1 MAKHKLRVAYVGLS
15 LPAYFAEKLD
25 YRNRS
30 IDGLQKLAQEWDFTL
45 VPIETVIASEADAVQ
60 AANRLKD
67 QDIDFLLVQNT
78 SISVG
83 DQLLPLVDIA
93 PRIGLWSL
101 PDPAL
106 EGEVQLHSLVA
117 LNEHASILKRY
128 LRHRDIP
135 FKWFYDHVDSEM
147 FQRRF
152 RVTVRALTA
161 VKNIEHAR
169 IGWIG
174 GVSPGFYN
182 MLVDPRQLNE
192 HLGVHVG
199 EHEMAELVR
208 RAEAQSASAVA
219 TTTKAMRAAATAV
232 TVSSDTAF
240 ERVTRVYLA
249 LKEMTEEHGYD
260 ALAVQCWSKIQELY
274 RIVPCMA
281 YSWLGSEDGIAVSC
295 EGDLQGAISM
305 YLLNILTDSSQSSTL
320 LDMAALDPKT
330 RSMMMFHCGVT
341 PRHFAND
348 AGIKWVD
355 HVMLGRHS
363 GDLPYGVAGDLIFA
377 PQEDTT
383 ITYLGD
389 DGSRVL
395 VLRASIIEHELKGFD
410 GTRGWFDRFELNK
423 KVIEPWDLINTLTVH
438 GHEHHFAVGIGD
450 VTDELMEFA
459 AWKKLHLV
467 EPVPY
472 ADYLQLDGVNI

>member
-1 MAKHKLRVAYVGLS
+1 MANHKLRVAYVGLS
-15 LPAYFAEKLD
+15 LPAYFGEKLG
-25 YRNRS
+25 YRERS
-30 IDGLQKLAQEWDFTL
+30 IDGLEQLAQEWGFEF
-45 VPIETVIASEADAVQ
+45 VPVREVVAGEADAIQ
-60 AANRLKD
+60 AANILKD
-67 QDIDFLLVQNT
+67 QDIDFLLIQNT
-78 SISVG
+78 SISIG
-83 DQLLPLVDIA
+83 EQLLPLLDVA

-101 PDPAL
+101 PDPSM

-128 LRHRDIP
+128 LRHKDIP
-135 FKWFYDHVDSEM
+135 FKWFYDHVDSDM
-147 FQRRF
+147 FRRRF
-152 RVTVRALTA
+152 RITVRALTT
-161 VKNIEHAR
+161 VKNMENAR

-182 MLVDPRQLNE
+182 MMVDPRRLSE
-192 HLGVHVG
+192 RLGVRVG

-208 RAEAQSASAVA
+208 RSESQPADVV
-219 TTTKAMRAAATAV
+219 AATADAMRSAATEV
-232 TVSSDTAF
+232 TVSSNLAF

-249 LKEMTEEHGYD
+249 LKEMIEENGYD
-260 ALAVQCWSKIQELY
+260 ALAVQCWSKIQEQY
-274 RIVPCMA
+274 RVVPCMA

-305 YLLNILTDSSQSSTL
+305 YLLNLLNGRSQSSTL
-320 LDMAALDPKT
+320 LDMAALDSKT

-348 AGIKWVD
+348 DGIKWVD

-363 GDLPYGVAGDLIFA
+363 EDEPYGVAGDQIFA
-377 PQEDTT
+377 PQDDTT

-389 DGSRVL
+389 DGSSIL

-423 KVIEPWDLINTLTVH
+423 QVIEPWDLINTLTVR

-459 AWKKLHLV
+459 AWKKLRLV
-467 EPVPY
+467 ERVPY
-472 ADYLQLDGVNI
+472 ADYLQLDGINV

>member
-1 MAKHKLRVAYVGLS
+1 VL
-15 LPAYFAEKLD
+15 
-25 YRNRS
+25 
-30 IDGLQKLAQEWDFTL
+30 
-45 VPIETVIASEADAVQ
+45 ASEGDSIR
-60 AANRLKD
+60 AANQLKD
-67 QDIDFLLVQNT
+67 QAIDFLLIQNT
-78 SISVG
+78 AISVG
-83 DQLLPLVDIA
+83 EQLLPLVDVA

-117 LNEHASILKRY
+117 LNEHASILKRF

-135 FKWFYDHVDSEM
+135 FKWFYDHADSDM

-161 VKNIEHAR
+161 VKNLENAR
-169 IGWIG
+169 VGWIG

-182 MLVDPRQLNE
+182 MMVDPRRL
-192 HLGVHVG
+192 HARLGVTVG

-208 RAEAQSASAVA
+208 RAEAQD
-219 TTTKAMRAAATAV
+219 AAAVSTLGAQMRSAATEV
-232 TVSSDTAF
+232 TVSSSVAF
-240 ERVTRVYLA
+240 DRVTRVYLA
-249 LKEMTEEHGYD
+249 LKEMAQEHGYD

-305 YLLNILTDSSQSSTL
+305 YLLNVLTGSDQSSTL

-330 RSMMMFHCGVT
+330 RMMMMFHCGVT

-348 AGIKWVD
+348 DGIKWVD
-355 HVMLGRHS
+355 HVLLGRNS
-363 GDLPYGVAGDLIFA
+363 GDAPYGVAGDLVFA
-377 PQEDTT
+377 AQDDTT

-389 DGSRVL
+389 DGASVL
-395 VLRASIIEHELKGFD
+395 VLRASIVDHDLKGFD
-410 GTRGWFDRFELNK
+410 GTRGWFNRFELNK
-423 KVIEPWDLINTLTVH
+423 TEIDMWDLINTLTVR

-459 AWKKLHLV
+459 AWKKLRLV
-467 EPVPY
+467 ERVPY
-472 ADYLQLDGVNI
+472 ADYLQLDGVNV